1 MEREV
6 VEIGGQRGSKASTI
20 SLQGLQ
26 SWDFDTDKVFIII
39 IIITIT
45 VIIIIIILLR

>member
-6 VEIGGQRGSKASTI
+6 VEIGGQRDSKASTI

-26 SWDFDTDKVFIII
+26 SRDFDTLIKY
-39 IIITIT
+39 
-45 VIIIIIILLR
+45 LLLLLLLLQLQL

>member
-26 SWDFDTDKVFIII
+26 SWDFDTLIKY
-39 IIITIT
+39 
-45 VIIIIIILLR
+45 LLLLLLLLQLQL

>member
-1 MEREV
+1 M

-26 SWDFDTDKVFIII
+26 SWHFDMLIKY
-39 IIITIT
+39 
-45 VIIIIIILLR
+45 LLLLLLLQLQL

>member
-6 VEIGGQRGSKASTI
+6 VEIGGQRDSKASTI

-26 SWDFDTDKVFIII
+26 SRDFDTLIKY
-39 IIITIT
+39 
-45 VIIIIIILLR
+45 LLLLLLLLLQLQL

>member
-6 VEIGGQRGSKASTI
+6 VEIGGQRGSKAPTI

-26 SWDFDTDKVFIII
+26 SRDFDTLIKY
-39 IIITIT
+39 
-45 VIIIIIILLR
+45 LLLLLLLLQLQL

>member
-6 VEIGGQRGSKASTI
+6 VEIAGQRGSKASTI

-26 SWDFDTDKVFIII
+26 GFWHADKVFII

-45 VIIIIIILLR
+45 VIIIIIILLG